1 MEIDEVWRHID
12 AQRARFCD
20 LVEGLDEEQLA
31 TRSLCEAWTTRDV
44 AAHLALSQSGAR
56 EVAVGLVRGRGSFD
70 RMIRDTA
77 LRRAAS
83 ATVAEDLAAIRAM
96 VGSRRRV
103 LGVSPIE
110 PLTDVLVHTQDVAR
124 PLGLEVPMPLEA
136 AATSADRVW
145 SMGFPWFP
153 RRRFRGR
160 RLVATDTDWS
170 VGEGEVTE
178 APMADLL
185 LLLTGRPSP

>member
-1 MEIDEVWRHID
+1 MWRHID
-12 AQRARFCD
+12 TQRARFCD

-56 EVAVGLVRGRGSFD
+56 EVAVGLVRARGSFD

-77 LRRAAS
+77 LRRAAT

-103 LGVSPIE
+103 PGVSPIE

-124 PLGLEVPMPLEA
+124 PLGIEVTVPLDA
-136 AATSADRVW
+136 AVASADRVW

-170 VGEGEVTE
+170 VGEGEVIE

-185 LLLTGRPSP
+185 LLVTGRTPVAR

>member
-1 MEIDEVWRHID
+1 MDLDEVWRHID
-12 AQRARFCD
+12 TQRAQFCD
-20 LVEGLDEEQLA
+20 LVEGLDDEQLA
-31 TRSLCEAWTTRDV
+31 NPSLCAAWTTRDV

-56 EVAVGLVRGRGSFD
+56 EVAVGLVRARGSFNA
-70 RMIRDTA
+70 MIRDTA
-77 LRRAAS
+77 LRHAAA
-83 ATVAEDLAAIRAM
+83 ATVPEDLASIRAM
-96 VGSRRRV
+96 AGSRGRV
-103 LGVSPIE
+103 PGVSPIE
-110 PLTDVLVHTQDVAR
+110 PLTDVLVHTQDVAG

>member
-1 MEIDEVWRHID
+1 MDIDEVWRHID
-12 AQRARFCD
+12 AQRAQFCE
-20 LVEGLDEEQLA
+20 LVEGLDENQLA
-31 TRSLCEAWTTRDV
+31 TTSLCEAWTVRDV
-44 AAHLALSQSGAR
+44 AAHLALAQSGAR
-56 EVAVGLVRGRGSFD
+56 AVAVGLVRARGSFD
-70 RMIRDTA
+70 GMVRDTA
-77 LRRAAS
+77 LRRTAA

-96 VGSRRRV
+96 VGSRKRAPV
-103 LGVSPIE
+103 VSSIE

-124 PLGLEVPMPLEA
+124 PLGIDVPMPLDA

-153 RRRFRGR
+153 KRRFRGR
-160 RLVATDTDWS
+160 RLVAADRDWS

-185 LLLTGRPSP
+185 LLLTGRTV